1 MPQNKELIIDFWYE
15 FDKSFLS
22 ESYMLKAKELLDPYV
37 KLKDCFLS
45 HHRKNTIEAGF
56 KKEYENVK
64 DSIKL
69 LADNHFR
76 IINEYFEGNNEKEQM
91 AFELFAQGLLFD
103 NSLDKDGPPR
113 RLPGNKIHMMDDDMR
128 GYLIWHAFIR
138 LVVVLLYGDGTL
150 NSKKRWLQ
158 TDRHIGLAAGILAAM
173 IKSGSEPEQSNDPNY
188 NKPIAPTLLE
198 ELRANWIHLSFQE
211 IDDKL
216 VQLYDERYSV

>member
-1 MPQNKELIIDFWYE
+1 MDQNKKLIIDFWYE

-22 ESYMLKAKELLDPYV
+22 ESDMLKARKLLDPYV

-45 HHRKNTIEAGF
+45 HHQKNTIEPGF

-76 IINEYFEGNNEKEQM
+76 IIDKYFEHNTETEQM

-103 NSLDKDGPPR
+103 DSLDENGDPR
-113 RLPGNKIHMMDDDMR
+113 RRLGNKIHMMDDDMR
-128 GYLIWHAFIR
+128 GYLIWHAFVR
-138 LVVVLLYGDGTL
+138 LVVLLYGDSTL
-150 NSKKRWLQ
+150 NSKRWLQ
-158 TDRHIGLAAGILAAM
+158 TDRHIGLAAGMLAAM

-198 ELRANWIHLSFQE
+198 ELRANWMHLSFQE

-216 VQLYDERYSV
+216 VQLYDERYGV